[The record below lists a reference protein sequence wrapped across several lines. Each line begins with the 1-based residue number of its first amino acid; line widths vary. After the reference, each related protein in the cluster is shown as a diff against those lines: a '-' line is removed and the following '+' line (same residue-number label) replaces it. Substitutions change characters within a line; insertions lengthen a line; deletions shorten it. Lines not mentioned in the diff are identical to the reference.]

1 MIHFPAI
8 CIDNFYSD
16 PDGIRNWALSLDYK
30 PAPEGQWPGLRS
42 SPLHLVDPKFFQ
54 DFCHKIFSL
63 YFDTENTDIK
73 WVVHTQFQ
81 LIEPYDADP
90 KSKKNTGWIHYDD
103 DTIFGGLI
111 YLNPEIDVDCG
122 TSVFRQDKESI
133 SSADFKQAK
142 QTFYRSKRFLN
153 YDNILSEHNSNF
165 TETIV
170 YKNLYNRFISFDGE
184 TAHKANSFF
193 TEIPRLTQVFF
204 VNKCE
209 TTSLWPLARHQR
221 YL

>member
-8 CIDNFYSD
+8 CVDNFYSD
-16 PDGIRNWALSLDYK
+16 PDRIREWALSLDYR
-30 PAPEGQWPGLRS
+30 PAPNGNWPGKRS
-42 SPLHLVDPKFFQ
+42 EKLHLVDPKFFQ
-54 DFCHKIFSL
+54 DFCSKIFSL
-63 YFDTENTDIK
+63 YFDMENTNID

-81 LIEPYDADP
+81 LIEPYDQDP
-90 KSKKNTGWIHYDD
+90 NSKKNTGWIHYDD

-111 YLNPEIDVDCG
+111 YLNPDIDTNCG
-122 TSVFRQDKESI
+122 TSVFRQDRESI
-133 SSADFKQAK
+133 SNADFKEAK
-142 QTFYRSKRFLN
+142 QTFYMSKRYVN
-153 YDNILSEHNSNF
+153 YENVLSEHNNNF

-170 YKNLYNRFISFDGE
+170 FKNLYNRFISFDGE

-204 VNKCE
+204 VAKCD
-209 TTSLWPLARHQR
+209 TNSTWPIARHQR